1 MTSAKSPGKPPGKST
16 GKSIDK
22 SPDDSPEE
30 RAGSEVTPSPKG
42 LPAKPGRKTRR
53 RRSRELALQGLYQW
67 CLAGGTAE
75 AIEAQFHENPEFAK
89 TDEAYFA
96 GLLRG
101 VLVDAPELEKLIQP
115 YLDRPMKEL
124 SPVEISILLM
134 GTHELRSHPEMP
146 YRVIINEAVE
156 LAKTYG
162 GTHGHK
168 YVNGVLDKLAAKLRT
183 AEIGARA

>member
-1 MTSAKSPGKPPGKST
+1 MTSAKPP
-16 GKSIDK
+16 D
-22 SPDDSPEE
+22 
-30 RAGSEVTPSPKG
+30 TPSGKRADKRAANPVTQSFEA
-42 LPAKPGRKTRR
+42 PAARPGRKTRR
-53 RRSRELALQGLYQW
+53 RLSRELALQGLYQW

-75 AIEAQFHENPEFAK
+75 SIEAQLHETREFAK

-101 VLVDAPELEKLIQP
+101 VLMDVPELEELIQP

-134 GTHELRSHPEMP
+134 GTHELKSHPEMP
-146 YRVIINEAVE
+146 YRAVINEAVE
-156 LAKTYG
+156 LAKTFG

-183 AEIGARA
+183 AEVRARA

>member
-1 MTSAKSPGKPPGKST
+1 MQSSK
-16 GKSIDK
+16 D
-22 SPDDSPEE
+22 
-30 RAGSEVTPSPKG
+30 
-42 LPAKPGRKTRR
+42 PAARQGRKTRR
-53 RRSRELALQGLYQW
+53 RLSRELALQGLYQW

-75 AIEAQFHENPEFAK
+75 SIEAQLHETREFAK
-89 TDEAYFA
+89 TDEAYFG

-101 VLVDAPELEKLIQP
+101 VLMDMPELEELIQP

-134 GTHELRSHPEMP
+134 GTHELKSHPEMP
-146 YRVIINEAVE
+146 YRAVINEAVE
-156 LAKTYG
+156 LAKTFG

-183 AEIGARA
+183 AEIRARA

>member
-1 MTSAKSPGKPPGKST
+1 MIPAKPPGKGAT
-16 GKSIDK
+16 Y
-22 SPDDSPEE
+22 P
-30 RAGSEVTPSPKG
+30 VTQSVAD
-42 LPAKPGRKTRR
+42 PAVKPRRKTRR
-53 RRSRELALQGLYQW
+53 RLSRELALQGLYQW

-75 AIEAQFHENPEFAK
+75 TIEAQLHETREFAK
-89 TDEAYFA
+89 TDEEYFA

-101 VLVDAPELEKLIQP
+101 VLVDVPELEKLIQP
-115 YLDRPMKEL
+115 CLDRPFKEL

-134 GTHELRSHPEMP
+134 GTHELKSHPEMP
-146 YRVIINEAVE
+146 YRAVINEAVE